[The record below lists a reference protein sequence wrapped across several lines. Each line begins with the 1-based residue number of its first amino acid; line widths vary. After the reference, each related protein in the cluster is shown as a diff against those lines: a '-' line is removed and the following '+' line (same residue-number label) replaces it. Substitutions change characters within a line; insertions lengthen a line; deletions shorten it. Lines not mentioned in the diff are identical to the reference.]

1 MISAEKIK
9 KKKKWNRSEENSRQ
23 CEDYVNT
30 KHCLLN
36 YSWKHKIKL
45 FTRRICF
52 FFSASQ
58 IARDKSSECT
68 VLKGFHLRTFSVS
81 WLQSIIYLSG
91 ILVPP
96 HVSSKH
102 SSIEHFFFHFHRL
115 KTCYLHGNST
125 RMCIQNWSLFQILP
139 QLLCC
144 CVCFLPPALCVQ
156 LLQKMLQQMKEFRST
171 NYWKC
176 VVGKLEPRIVATL
189 YCSN

>member
-9 KKKKWNRSEENSRQ
+9 KNKKWNRSEENSKQ
-23 CEDYVNT
+23 CKDYVNT

-102 SSIEHFFFHFHRL
+102 SSIEHFFFSFSSFENLLLARKFHQNVHTKL
-115 KTCYLHGNST
+115 KFISNTSAVV
-125 RMCIQNWSLFQILP
+125 M
-139 QLLCC
+139 LLCL
-144 CVCFLPPALCVQ
+144 FLTSGFMCTTVA
-156 LLQKMLQQMKEFRST
+156 K
-171 NYWKC
+171 N
-176 VVGKLEPRIVATL
+176 VATNERISL
-189 YCSN
+189 DKLLKMCSRKTWT